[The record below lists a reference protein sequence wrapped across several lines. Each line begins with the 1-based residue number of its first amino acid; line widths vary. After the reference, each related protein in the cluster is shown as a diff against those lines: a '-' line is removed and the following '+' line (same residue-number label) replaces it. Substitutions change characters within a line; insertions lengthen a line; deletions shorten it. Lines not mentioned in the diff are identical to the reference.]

1 MLKKMFN
8 SDTTI
13 ISIKSAEDGRYVDV
27 NPAFTKVIGYTQEE
41 VEGKTP
47 EELNIIL
54 DDKYTEKM
62 LIALLEIGKYKDA
75 EYKVVT
81 KSGDI
86 LDAVFSSQVI
96 EYKDEKYII
105 TVMTDITR
113 QKNIEKELA
122 YQSRLQEILMDI
134 STKYINI
141 PIEKIDKAIND
152 SLRMIGE
159 FVDADRVYIFEFDF
173 VNRTTSNTYEWCAEG
188 ITEEIENLQQ
198 IPFEAVDFFMKEH
211 LGGQVINI
219 PDIFQY
225 EPMDESRKILE
236 AQGIKSL
243 IAVPMM
249 LNGNSLGFIGFD
261 SVKNKKQYTNL
272 EIKLL
277 KTYAQIIVNV
287 MERQRKEKIL
297 IEALE
302 EKALLMNE
310 IHHRV
315 KNNLQVIS
323 SLLYLQSVYI
333 SDPNLIE
340 ILQNSRN
347 RVEAMALLHEK
358 IYQSKDIK
366 SFNFKS
372 YIEKIAEQLVN
383 QYAIT
388 SLDIVLKTNIENIR
402 LDIDQS
408 ILCGL
413 IVNELITNAL
423 KHAFRG
429 FKKGK
434 IEISINED
442 EGTVNLSIKDNGR
455 GLREDFIPSKNAT
468 LGIQLVARLV
478 KQLEGELLLGSGE
491 GTEFKITFPKK

>member
-1 MLKKMFN
+1 
-8 SDTTI
+8 
-13 ISIKSAEDGRYVDV
+13 
-27 NPAFTKVIGYTQEE
+27 
-41 VEGKTP
+41 
-47 EELNIIL
+47 
-54 DDKYTEKM
+54 
-62 LIALLEIGKYKDA
+62 
-75 EYKVVT
+75 
-81 KSGDI
+81 
-86 LDAVFSSQVI
+86 
-96 EYKDEKYII
+96 
-105 TVMTDITR
+105 
-113 QKNIEKELA
+113 
-122 YQSRLQEILMDI
+122 
-134 STKYINI
+134 
-141 PIEKIDKAIND
+141 
-152 SLRMIGE
+152 
-159 FVDADRVYIFEFDF
+159 
-173 VNRTTSNTYEWCAEG
+173 
-188 ITEEIENLQQ
+188 
-198 IPFEAVDFFMKEH
+198 
-211 LGGQVINI
+211 
-219 PDIFQY
+219 
-225 EPMDESRKILE
+225 
-236 AQGIKSL
+236 
-243 IAVPMM
+243 MM

>member
-1 MLKKMFN
+1 
-8 SDTTI
+8 
-13 ISIKSAEDGRYVDV
+13 
-27 NPAFTKVIGYTQEE
+27 
-41 VEGKTP
+41 
-47 EELNIIL
+47 
-54 DDKYTEKM
+54 
-62 LIALLEIGKYKDA
+62 
-75 EYKVVT
+75 
-81 KSGDI
+81 
-86 LDAVFSSQVI
+86 
-96 EYKDEKYII
+96 
-105 TVMTDITR
+105 
-113 QKNIEKELA
+113 
-122 YQSRLQEILMDI
+122 MDI

-141 PIEKIDKAIND
+141 PIGKIDKAIND
-152 SLRMIGE
+152 SLRMIGK

-198 IPFEAVDFFMKEH
+198 ISFEAVDYFMKEH
-211 LGGQVINI
+211 LDGQVINI
-219 PDIFQY
+219 PDIYQY
-225 EPMDESRKILE
+225 EPKDESRKILE

-261 SVKNKKQYTNL
+261 SVKHKKQYTDL
-272 EIKLL
+272 EINLL

-323 SLLYLQSVYI
+323 SLLYLQSIYI

-388 SLDIVLKTNIENIR
+388 SLDIVLKTNIENIK

-423 KHAFRG
+423 KHAFQG

-442 EGTVNLSIKDNGR
+442 EGIVNLSIKDNGR

-478 KQLEGELLLGSGE
+478 KQLEGQLSLVASK
-491 GTEFKITFPKK
+491 GTEFKIIFPKK